1 MEKRQ
6 KSLWKQF
13 AFLLCISAILIPAGL
28 SAQGKLQF
36 GVNAGLDFN
45 MLTGVGEVNPRP
57 GFSVHGVSSLSMT
70 NKFSLQASLGYAFRP
85 YHLQADEIILS
96 TDIDSVQGVISSSR
110 LVVDG
115 SYHEFQLP
123 VLLKFHLLSTHKGP
137 YIGAGPMVGL
147 AVGHSGSGELIR
159 GDGNVE
165 QVSDVRY
172 RPEPKLALQACL
184 GHRMSLTPSTDLSIE
199 LYGNAYAGKFFLAP
213 ARNYTA
219 GARVG
224 LWL

>member
-6 KSLWKQF
+6 KSFWKQF

-36 GVNAGLDFN
+36 GVNAGLDFT
-45 MLTGVGEVNPRP
+45 MLTGVGEVHPRP
-57 GFSVHGVSSLSMT
+57 GFSVHGVSSLT
-70 NKFSLQASLGYAFRP
+70 IIEKLSLQASLGYAFRP

-96 TDIDSVQGVISSSR
+96 TDIDPNQGVISTSR

-123 VLLKFHLLSTHKGP
+123 VLLKFHLQSTHKGP
-137 YIGAGPMVGL
+137 YIGAGPMVAL

-159 GDGNVE
+159 GNGSVE
-165 QVSDVRY
+165 QVSNVGY
-172 RPEPKLALQACL
+172 RPEPKVALQACL
-184 GHRMSLTPSTDLSIE
+184 GHRMPLTPATDLSVE
-199 LYGNAYAGKFFLAP
+199 LYGNAYANWFFLAP
-213 ARNYTA
+213 ARNLTA